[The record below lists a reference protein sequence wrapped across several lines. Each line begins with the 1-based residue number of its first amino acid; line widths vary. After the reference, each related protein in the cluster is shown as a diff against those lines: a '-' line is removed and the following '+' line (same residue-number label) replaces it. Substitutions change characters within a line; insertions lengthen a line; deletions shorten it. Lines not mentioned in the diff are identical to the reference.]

1 MGKTQSTSLGK
12 GKWVLKFLISFV
24 FLFLSFG
31 TEAEAIPIP
40 NSPKDLSPFFFLT
53 KSDSSLVLGIF
64 TEAKKERLPSYGT
77 KLALPILPKNPRHLW
92 KGSFLYENQRFSEN
106 ENRAFHRFFSGL
118 EYSYLHPEKR
128 IRISWLAG
136 WERGEINLFVFGIH
150 LEISEKQG
158 IQILG
163 KSGGDFRNV
172 SILLHSPLEKEL
184 KLFLGASRAWNETI
198 TEDRFF
204 VGIGFSWE
212 NLQTS
217 TFGSKNGHEEHS
229 VSSIFEFQNILNTED
244 FSKEKLVPKILP
256 PKKRIPSFSKFSLGV
271 QELLSSGFSLNSSLR
286 ISGESSRSREEFFEF
301 LDSLS
306 EKEKNRIFVLL
317 KKKNSNQKKEKR

>member
-1 MGKTQSTSLGK
+1 M
-12 GKWVLKFLISFV
+12 SFV
-24 FLFLSFG
+24 FLLLSFA
-31 TEAEAIPIP
+31 TNAETSSISD
-40 NSPKDLSPFFFLT
+40 SPKDLSPFFFLT

-64 TEAKKERLPSYGT
+64 TEAKKERLPSYGA
-77 KLALPILPKNPRHLW
+77 KLALPIFQKNPRHLW
-92 KGSFLYENQRFSEN
+92 KGSFLYENQRFPEN

-118 EYSYLHPEKR
+118 EYSYLSPGNQ
-128 IRISWLAG
+128 IRLSWLAG
-136 WERGEINLFVFGIH
+136 WERGEIDLFVFGMR

-158 IQILG
+158 IQVLG

-204 VGIGFSWE
+204 LGIGFSWE
-212 NLQTS
+212 NIQTS
-217 TFGSKNGHEEHS
+217 SFGNENQEHS
-229 VSSIFEFQNILNTED
+229 ISSIFEFQNVLNPEE
-244 FSKEKLVPKILP
+244 FPKKELVPKKLP

-271 QELLSSGFSLNSSLR
+271 QELLSAGFSLNSSLR